1 MKRIFALLFGMLFC
15 LNYAV
20 AQETSTDT
28 APPTRYG
35 IDISTSF
42 VMGLP
47 QNQFKTNFGQ
57 SVLPGVN
64 FDFTFTPSKAIP
76 FWKMGLQ
83 LESLFSINQ
92 KDDWYGMEL
101 KSSTDFVSINLL
113 HRFLPPQSMQVKP
126 FFELAFGLNFNFTS
140 SSYEIYDKAT
150 FLEKLLFDEED
161 YSEVVTLKDH
171 DDVAKNISVGA
182 GLIIKNRV
190 MLSLKYNYASDVVYV
205 SPRSIIVQ
213 GNDIVYSYYNSPVK
227 LISITL
233 GFKLNSL
240 ELTRM

>member
-1 MKRIFALLFGMLFC
+1 
-15 LNYAV
+15 
-20 AQETSTDT
+20 
-28 APPTRYG
+28 
-35 IDISTSF
+35 
-42 VMGLP
+42 
-47 QNQFKTNFGQ
+47 
-57 SVLPGVN
+57 
-64 FDFTFTPSKAIP
+64 
-76 FWKMGLQ
+76 
-83 LESLFSINQ
+83 
-92 KDDWYGMEL
+92 
-101 KSSTDFVSINLL
+101 
-113 HRFLPPQSMQVKP
+113 MQVKP

-140 SSYEIYDKAT
+140 SSYEIYDKVT
-150 FLEKLLFDEED
+150 FLEKLLFDKED